1 MYNLFIMSKKQF
13 KPFNQ
18 LKKVRSKFN
27 PTDIFYTDSSWET
40 KEVDGVVFIYVIK
53 NIGIRETPKLMR
65 KESLEVVRWLMGL

>member
-1 MYNLFIMSKKQF
+1 MSKKQF

-65 KESLEVVRWLMGL
+65 KESLEVVR

>member
-1 MYNLFIMSKKQF
+1 MTKKQF
-13 KPFNQ
+13 KSVHQ

-53 NIGIRETPKLMR
+53 NVGLRETPKLMR
-65 KESLEVVRWLMGL
+65 KESLEVIR

>member
-40 KEVDGVVFIYVIK
+40 KEVDGVVFIYVLK

-65 KESLEVVRWLMGL
+65 KESLEVVR

>member
-1 MYNLFIMSKKQF
+1 MSKKQF
-13 KPFNQ
+13 KSVHQ

-53 NIGIRETPKLMR
+53 NVGLRETPKLMR
-65 KESLEVVRWLMGL
+65 KESLEVIR

>member
-53 NIGIRETPKLMR
+53 NVGIRETPKLMR
-65 KESLEVVRWLMGL
+65 KESLEFVR

>member
-40 KEVDGVVFIYVIK
+40 KEVEGVVFIYVIK
-53 NIGIRETPKLMR
+53 NVGIRETPKLMR
-65 KESLEVVRWLMGL
+65 KESLEFVR